1 MEAIERRAE
10 IGAESMREKKRERW
24 KAKRDLNHAERE
36 TDKNRGK
43 DAQKS
48 NVENCVANER
58 NVLKRAKK
66 SEKNGGGGKRSR
78 E

>member
-10 IGAESMREKKRERW
+10 IGAESIRERW

-36 TDKNRGK
+36 TDKNIEGRTDRKLRTKKTKG
-43 DAQKS
+43 
-48 NVENCVANER
+48 NER
-58 NVLKRAKK
+58 NYLKREKK
-66 SEKNGGGGKRSR
+66 SEKNGEGGKRSR